1 MMVYGYVRIS
11 TQDRIKCRS
20 GKQLI
25 DTQVQELKRM
35 GADVVLYDM
44 ESGLN
49 DDRKELNKLLDLVK
63 ENDIIIS
70 VEPSRITR
78 SITGM
83 VKILKLA
90 EERKIKLELGTLKVD
105 FTGDIIDP
113 VSIAIMKLITVFSEL
128 EAELIKTRVKRG
140 VYYARDVKGKKLGI
154 PITNYE
160 DIPQVFFYYLPKYQ
174 SDEINKSEFSRLTG
188 LSYPSIYKYLSIVE
202 KNDK

>member
-1 MMVYGYVRIS
+1 MVYGYARIS

-63 ENDIIIS
+63 ENDTIIS

-128 EAELIKTRVKRG
+128 EAELIRTRVKRG
-140 VYYARDVKGKKLGI
+140 VYYARDVKGKKLGR
-154 PITNYE
+154 PSTNYE

-174 SDEINKSEFSRLTG
+174 SNEINKSEFSRLTG

-202 KNDK
+202 RKD

>member
-1 MMVYGYVRIS
+1 MVYGYVRIS

-160 DIPQVFFYYLPKYQ
+160 DIRRY
-174 SDEINKSEFSRLTG
+174 I
-188 LSYPSIYKYLSIVE
+188 E
-202 KNDK
+202 KNSN